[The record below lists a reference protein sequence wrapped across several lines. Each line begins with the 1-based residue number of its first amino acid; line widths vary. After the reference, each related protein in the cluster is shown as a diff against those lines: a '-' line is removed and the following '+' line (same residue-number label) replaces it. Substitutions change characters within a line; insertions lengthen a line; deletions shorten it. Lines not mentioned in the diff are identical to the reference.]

1 MEKIVVQMLQTLIL
15 VAEIFFNKCMPL
27 GKILGS
33 LNGIKNNSFLQGAVM
48 DLLLGIISVEV
59 FMLPL

>member
-1 MEKIVVQMLQTLIL
+1 MEQIVVQILQTLIL

-27 GKILGS
+27 GKFLGS
-33 LNGIKNNSFLQGAVM
+33 LSGIKNNSFSQGAVM
-48 DLLLGIISVEV
+48 DLLLGIISVEA